1 MTAIR
6 GIVPIV
12 NTPFHDDGTID
23 LESQR
28 RLVSFL
34 VESGAHAL
42 GLFGNASEGYTLT
55 EDERRV
61 LLRAIVEEVDGRVP
75 LVVSSGH
82 TGTDAAV
89 WLSKQAQDAGAAA
102 LMVLP
107 PYYMKTDGDGLLH
120 YFDAISKAVRI
131 PIMVQDAPAMTAV
144 AMSPELLAK
153 LGREIEHVTFVKV
166 EAPPTPGKIA
176 RLHALAG
183 SSLGLLGGLNGHF
196 LLEELDRG
204 AVGTMPGCDMTDA
217 FLRVWNQWTAGDRD
231 AARREFDRMLPLVRY
246 ELQPGMG
253 VAVMKRNLCDAGII
267 ASARV
272 RHPTRTLDAS
282 DIADVRRLR
291 EPLQLRAFAT
301 R

>member
-144 AMSPELLAK
+144 AMSPELIAK
-153 LGREIEHVTFVKV
+153 LGREIEHVTLVKV

-217 FLRVWNQWTAGDRD
+217 FLRVWNQWTAGERD

>member
-1 MTAIR
+1 MTDIR

-12 NTPFHDDGTID
+12 NTTFHDDGAID

-28 RLVSFL
+28 SLVRFL

-55 EDERRV
+55 EDERRL
-61 LLRAIVEEVDGRVP
+61 LLRAIVDEVGGRIP

-89 WLSKQAQDAGAAA
+89 WLSKQAQDGGASA

-120 YFDAISKAVRI
+120 YFEAISRAVSI
-131 PIMVQDAPAMTAV
+131 PIMVQDAPVMTAV
-144 AMSPELLAK
+144 AMGPELLAK
-153 LGREIEHVTFVKV
+153 LGREIEHVTLVKV

-176 RLHALAG
+176 RLKTLAG
-183 SSLGLLGGLNGHF
+183 PSLVLLGGLNGHF
-196 LLEELDRG
+196 LLEELERG

-217 FLRVWNQWTAGDRD
+217 FVRVWNAWTSGDQ
-231 AARREFDRMLPLVRY
+231 ASARAEFDRMLPLIRY

-253 VAVMKRNLCDAGII
+253 VGVMKRNLCDAGII

-272 RHPTRTLDAS
+272 RHPTRSLDDA
-282 DIADVRRLR
+282 DIADIRRLR
-291 EPLQLRAFAT
+291 EPLQLRAFAA

>member
-1 MTAIR
+1 MSGIR

-12 NTPFHDDGTID
+12 NTTFHDDGTID
-23 LESQR
+23 LDSQR

-34 VESGAHAL
+34 IDSGAHAL

-55 EDERRV
+55 EDERRR
-61 LLRAIVEEVDGRVP
+61 LLRAIADEVRGRVP

-89 WLSKQAQDAGAAA
+89 WFSKEAQDGGAAA

-120 YFDAISKAVRI
+120 YFEAISNAVRI

-153 LGREIEHVTFVKV
+153 LGRDVEHVTLVKV
-166 EAPPTPGKIA
+166 EAPPTPGKVA
-176 RLHALAG
+176 RLSALAG
-183 SSLGLLGGLNGHF
+183 SSLALLGGLNGHF
-196 LLEELDRG
+196 LLEELERG
-204 AVGTMPGCDMTDA
+204 SVGTMPGCDMTDA
-217 FLRVWNQWTAGDRD
+217 FVRVWDMWTAGDREG
-231 AARREFDRMLPLVRY
+231 ARRAFDLMLPLIRY

-253 VAVMKRNLCDAGII
+253 VAVMKRNLHDAGII

-272 RHPTRTLDAS
+272 RHPTRSLDAA

-291 EPLQLRAFAT
+291 APLRLRAFQES
-301 R
+301 